1 MVSTNII
8 IVLCLI
14 LIIAYVFDLSSRF
27 TKIPGIVLL
36 IVVGISLKYF
46 TNFANIEVPS
56 LAGLTPLLG
65 TIGLILIVLEGS
77 LDLKVSTKKI
87 KVIKKTFYSSLIL
100 LIVNSLITA
109 VLIIVYFK
117 VSFMNALVNAIPLG
131 IISSA
136 LAIPASQNLSEGKKE
151 FITYESSFSDI
162 LGVLFFNFFA
172 FNELHGLAEIWIYSG
187 QLLMIILISVVCC
200 LALGFLLQNIHHHIK
215 FVPIIA
221 TLILVYAL
229 AKLIHMPSLVVVM
242 AFGLFLNNINRLHVI
257 PYLGNK
263 INYDLMEYETNNFKH
278 LVGELAF
285 TIRSFFFI
293 LLGFSTDINSILNVS
308 GLLEALVIV
317 AIILLTR
324 LILFK
329 FILKISLLPELF
341 FAPRGLITI
350 LLFLSIPTH
359 YFIPQIETGLL
370 LQVVLVTSLVMS
382 AGLIL
387 TKDKKV

>member
-1 MVSTNII
+1 MLTTSII
-8 IVLCLI
+8 ILLSLI
-14 LIIAYVFDLSSRF
+14 LIVAYVFDLSSRF

-46 TNFANIEVPS
+46 TDFVNIELPS
-56 LAGLTPLLG
+56 LNPLTPLLG

-77 LDLKVSTKKI
+77 LDLKVSRSKI
-87 KVIKKTFYSSLIL
+87 IVVKKTFLSGLTLLVLNSVCTAILIML
-100 LIVNSLITA
+100 YYDVT
-109 VLIIVYFK
+109 
-117 VSFMNALVNAIPLG
+117 FMKSIVNAIPLG

-136 LAIPASQNLSEGKKE
+136 LAIPASQNLSENKKE

-162 LGVLFFNFFA
+162 LGVLLFNFFA
-172 FNELHGLAEIWIYSG
+172 FNEFHGLAEIWIYSG
-187 QLLMIILISVVCC
+187 QLIMIILIAIFCC
-200 LALGFLLQNIHHHIK
+200 LALGFLLQNIQHHIK

-221 TLILVYAL
+221 TLILVYSL
-229 AKLIHMPSLVVVM
+229 AKLVHMPSLVVVM
-242 AFGLFLNNINRLHVI
+242 AFGLFLNNINRLEVI
-257 PYLGNK
+257 PYLGKK
-263 INYDLMEYETNNFKH
+263 INFELMENETTNFKH

-293 LLGFSTDINSILNVS
+293 ILGFTTNINSIFDLT
-308 GLLEALVIV
+308 GLIQALVIV
-317 AIILLTR
+317 SIILISR

-329 FILKISLLPELF
+329 FILKISLIPELF

-350 LLFLSIPTH
+350 LLFLSIPSI
-359 YFIPQIETGLL
+359 YLVPQIQTGLL

-387 TKDKKV
+387 TKDKKE